1 MTQRCIFY
9 LILLLA
15 LGTSRITH
23 AQSEGDISKQIW
35 IDVNPSY
42 FINPHFE
49 IFGDIGVRKEIEN
62 NGWWR
67 FVVRPSLRK
76 WLGGRFYFTA
86 GIGNFFAFNEIIE
99 NRWELRPFQGISF
112 TWPYWKIPITH
123 YLRIEE
129 RFDFNTKTWNS
140 KNSVRVRYQ
149 LNISYRWAAIQP
161 GRFWQATASGETF
174 LTVTGEQGQFQEQ
187 ARATLGLDRS
197 YAYDIHFRIE
207 ITWQQEQLFFNT
219 SESVSAIYFRF
230 RFTTSW
236 GNREQS

>member
-1 MTQRCIFY
+1 MTQRCFFY
-9 LILLLA
+9 LILFLA

-23 AQSEGDISKQIW
+23 AQSEGDVSKQIW

-86 GIGNFFAFNEIIE
+86 GIGNFFTFNEIID
-99 NRWELRPFQGISF
+99 NRWELRP
-112 TWPYWKIPITH
+112 
-123 YLRIEE
+123 
-129 RFDFNTKTWNS
+129 
-140 KNSVRVRYQ
+140 
-149 LNISYRWAAIQP
+149 
-161 GRFWQATASGETF
+161 
-174 LTVTGEQGQFQEQ
+174 FQEQ

-197 YAYDIHFRIE
+197 FTDDLHYRFE
-207 ITWQQEQLFFNT
+207 ITWQQKRLFFNVN
-219 SESVSAIYFRF
+219 ESVPDIYFRF
-230 RFTTSW
+230 RFTKSW
-236 GNREQS
+236 GNRE